1 MATLTQNLPRAATCV
16 TAPSGSV
23 CPAVWSRILATTPDY
38 ATTVSRLALG
48 LMILPHGAQKA
59 LGLFGG
65 FGFTATMQFFTQTM
79 HIPAPFAAL
88 AIAAEF
94 LGGLGLITGL
104 FGRVAAFGVGF
115 TMLVAA
121 LSVHASNG
129 FFMNWMGNQKGEGIE
144 FFILAIGLA
153 VAVMIKGSGALSLDR
168 LLTSR
173 KE

>member
-1 MATLTQNLPRAATCV
+1 MATLTQKQ
-16 TAPSGSV
+16 TAV
-23 CPAVWSRILATTPDY
+23 APAWTRVLATSNDY
-38 ATTVSRLALG
+38 AATVSRLALG
-48 LMILPHGAQKA
+48 AMILPHGMQKA

-65 FGFTATMQFFTQTM
+65 YGFAGTMQFFTQTM

-115 TMLVAA
+115 TMLMAA
-121 LSVHASNG
+121 LTVHLPNG
-129 FFMNWMGNQKGEGIE
+129 FFMNWFGNQKGEGVE

-168 LLTSR
+168 LVAN

>member
-1 MATLTQNLPRAATCV
+1 MATLTQTQTTVAA
-16 TAPSGSV
+16 
-23 CPAVWSRILATTPDY
+23 PAWTRVLATSNDY
-38 ATTVSRLALG
+38 AATVSRLALG
-48 LMILPHGAQKA
+48 AMILPHGLQKA
-59 LGLFGG
+59 FGLFGG
-65 FGFTATMQFFTQTM
+65 YGFAGTMQFFTQTM

-115 TMLVAA
+115 TMLTAA
-121 LSVHASNG
+121 LTVHLSNG
-129 FFMNWMGNQKGEGIE
+129 FFMNWFGNQKGEGVE

-153 VAVMIKGSGALSLDR
+153 VAVMIKGSGALSLDHY
-168 LLTSR
+168 LAR

>member
-1 MATLTQNLPRAATCV
+1 MATLTQTQPRAA
-16 TAPSGSV
+16 S
-23 CPAVWSRILATTPDY
+23 PAWTRVLATSNDY
-38 ATTVSRLALG
+38 AATVSRLALG
-48 LMILPHGAQKA
+48 AMILPHGLQKA

-65 FGFTATMQFFTQTM
+65 YGFAGTMQFFTQTM

-94 LGGLGLITGL
+94 LGGLGLISGL
-104 FGRVAAFGVGF
+104 LGRVAAFGVGF
-115 TMLVAA
+115 TMLTAA
-121 LSVHASNG
+121 LTVHLPNG
-129 FFMNWMGNQKGEGIE
+129 FFMNWAGNQKGEGVE

-168 LLTSR
+168 MLTP